1 MNVLTKTILFV
12 FTILNHTAG
21 FSQRYDF
28 NWVFGYDGGKGDPRF
43 GTTVL
48 NFNSGNPKAS
58 YISQG
63 KLDISIAN
71 AAISDENG
79 NLLYYTNGYDVEDFN
94 FSKVLGATNLGIKYW
109 NGLVSNQGVMFL
121 PDPKNDSLY
130 YLFYI
135 NLVLNSPNFY
145 ATDMKY
151 LVINKYYNKTIFK
164 GTMLHDTI
172 NEGCLTA
179 CKHANGRDYWILLN
193 KANSNL
199 FYKYLLT
206 DSGIVFTN
214 KQEIGPKVIEGV
226 GQAVFS
232 NNGEYFGLLDAI
244 DFRQGLYIKIYKF
257 NRCDGNIDFLKL
269 SNYPTSSLSGISFS
283 PNSRY
288 FYYSEYKYL
297 YQVDMQNLQSFEF
310 PNLIDTIE
318 SQTLPWGSQYFMHQ
332 LGPDGSIYISNAYNN
347 FVMHV
352 INKPN
357 ELENKCLP
365 KSNSFALNTLGGKG
379 IPNMPNYRLGPIDGS
394 SCDTLGIDN
403 IPWAWWRHDQDTSD
417 YLNFEFTD
425 LSAYEVTDWEW
436 NFGDGMVSTLQNPL
450 HRYSQKGVYEV
461 CLISKNKN
469 GADTLCKT
477 LNVGTTSTKND
488 LDQIKIEI
496 LPNPCKEYFIV
507 NVLDYNPENMLLELF
522 DLNGKLVLSQRLYE
536 GSNGIELGN
545 FSRSVYFVKILEQ
558 GRVFKIE
565 KLMKW
570 D

>member
-109 NGLVSNQGVMFL
+109 NGLVSNQGVLFL

-332 LGPDGSIYISNAYNN
+332 LGPDGRIYISNAYNN

-403 IPWAWWRHDQDTSD
+403 IPWAWWRHDQDTTD

-436 NFGDGMVSTLQNPL
+436 SFGDGMVSTLQNPL

-461 CLISKNKN
+461 CLIAKNKN
-469 GADTLCKT
+469 GVDTLCKT

-488 LDQIKIEI
+488 QDQIKIEI

-507 NVLDYNPENMLLELF
+507 NVLDYNPEKMHLKLF
-522 DLNGKLVLSQRLYE
+522 DLNGELILSQRLFE
-536 GSNGIELGN
+536 GSNGIELKLIPSG
-545 FSRSVYFVKILEQ
+545 FYFIKIIEKGSLVRS
-558 GRVFKIE
+558 E
-565 KLMKW
+565 KLMKI
-570 D
+570 

>member
-1 MNVLTKTILFV
+1 MRGITRTILF
-12 FTILNHTAG
+12 ILSLLNHTAG

-28 NWVFGYDGGKGDPRF
+28 NWVFGYDGGKGDPKF
-43 GTTVL
+43 GTTLVD
-48 NFNSGNPKAS
+48 FNSGNPTVSFAA
-58 YISQG
+58 QG
-63 KLDISIAN
+63 KMVIFETN
-71 AAISDENG
+71 ASISDKDG
-79 NLLYYTNGYDVEDFN
+79 NLLYYTNGYDVEDAN
-94 FSKVLGATNLGIKYW
+94 FKKVAGATNLGIKYW
-109 NGLVSNQGVMFL
+109 DGLHANQGALFL
-121 PDPKNDSLY
+121 EKPKSDSIC
-130 YLFYI
+130 YLIYI
-135 NLVLNSPNFY
+135 NLILNSPIFFIQ
-145 ATDMKY
+145 DLKY
-151 LVINKYYNKTIFK
+151 LEINKINNKVFK
-164 GTMLHDTI
+164 QDTI
-172 NEGCLTA
+172 VFDTLNEGCLTA
-179 CKHANGRDYWILLN
+179 SRHANGRDWWIILN
-193 KANSNL
+193 KLNTNL

-206 DSGIVFTN
+206 TEGIIF
-214 KQEIGPKVIEGV
+214 IGTQNVGPTVKEGY

-232 NNGEYFGLLDAI
+232 PNGEYFALLDAI
-244 DFRQGLYIKIYKF
+244 TFSEGLYIKLYKF
-257 NRCDGNIDFLKL
+257 DRCNGNLEFIRMGNF
-269 SNYPTSSLSGISFS
+269 PTSSFSGISFS

-288 FYYSEYKYL
+288 LYYSEQKNL
-297 YQVDMQNLQSFEF
+297 YQFDLQDHESFSF
-310 PNLIDTIE
+310 LDLIDTIE
-318 SQTLPWGSQYFMHQ
+318 SQTAWGSQYNLHQ
-332 LGPDGSIYISNAYNN
+332 LGPDGRIYISNAYSN
-347 FVMHV
+347 FVMHR

-357 ELENKCLP
+357 EKGIACLP
-365 KSNSFALNTLGGKG
+365 KSNSFALKTLGGYG
-379 IPNMPNYRLGPIDGS
+379 IPNMPNYRLGPLDGS
-394 SCDTLGIDN
+394 TCDTLGIDN

-496 LPNPCKEYFIV
+496 LPNPCKEYFII

-522 DLNGKLVLSQRLYE
+522 DLNEKLVLSQRLYE

-558 GRVFKIE
+558 GRVIKIE